1 MDTSVDKMINFLN
14 KFKNQKGL
22 TLLEAL
28 MSTAIVGIGFIAVF
42 NMVNFSVQSIDV
54 SGERTK
60 ANYLISM
67 IAEDIIGHK
76 NTVHGADMADEG
88 ITFNP
93 EGNVVIKDTVNDL
106 GNITGS
112 EVLSYKKFSDHL
124 VEHGWEVETANVGDV
139 CDDAGKYK
147 KKDDVSNIADENNEK
162 VDAPRNKE
170 RKWNE
175 IIATDRYLKCRS
187 HRDTKKVKVFKLCKW
202 AACTNKITAAE
213 EQNESISDEALYIG
227 RVQVNLNNGRKR
239 RFLYFQADYKL
250 KK

>member
-1 MDTSVDKMINFLN
+1 
-14 KFKNQKGL
+14 
-22 TLLEAL
+22 

-60 ANYLISM
+60 ANYLVSM

-93 EGNVVIKDTVNDL
+93 EGNVVIKDTVNEL
-106 GNITGS
+106 GEITES

-147 KKDDVSNIADENNEK
+147 KK
-162 VDAPRNKE
+162 R
-170 RKWNE
+170 
-175 IIATDRYLKCRS
+175 
-187 HRDTKKVKVFKLCKW
+187 
-202 AACTNKITAAE
+202 
-213 EQNESISDEALYIG
+213 
-227 RVQVNLNNGRKR
+227 
-239 RFLYFQADYKL
+239 
-250 KK
+250 

>member
-1 MDTSVDKMINFLN
+1 
-14 KFKNQKGL
+14 
-22 TLLEAL
+22 
-28 MSTAIVGIGFIAVF
+28 
-42 NMVNFSVQSIDV
+42 
-54 SGERTK
+54 
-60 ANYLISM
+60 
-67 IAEDIIGHK
+67 
-76 NTVHGADMADEG
+76 MADEG